1 MSDISIHAEAY
12 AGTSIDRAC
21 DKLCEVATRINCN
34 LHCDFNG
41 VELIVRPGDDPRLLE
56 AAWSEELH
64 SKRSPKITSAGRAAL
79 DKGQT

>member
-12 AGTSIDRAC
+12 AGTSIDAAC

-41 VELIVRPGDDPRLLE
+41 ITLIVRPDDDPRRL
-56 AAWSEELH
+56 ARAWDQELRA
-64 SKRSPKITSAGRAAL
+64 KRTMKVTTADRVEP
-79 DKGQT
+79 

>member
-1 MSDISIHAEAY
+1 MSDIHIDAAAY

-41 VELIVRPGDDPRLLE
+41 VKLIVRPGDDPRLLE
-56 AAWSEELH
+56 AAWMEERD
-64 SKRSPKITSAGRAAL
+64 SKRQYKVTSAKA
-79 DKGQT
+79 TP